1 MSKRNED
8 NRYWLSSLIA
18 IILFSVV
25 YFYPLPYYIYK
36 PGTAVEL
43 APIINVENGYTEQG
57 TFMLTTVR
65 REGASI
71 IGYGLAKWD
80 DYKDIIPKDTIL
92 AHYKDENEFYE
103 RQIQVMQSSQESAIL
118 VAFELANLPVN
129 VFNQGIMVVQTVD
142 DMPAREY
149 FEFGDIITKIDGLDL
164 STSEELV
171 TYVQGKEMGDSVEIT
186 FLRKEKESTVTILLS
201 PFPLT
206 EEEEAQNTAPRAG
219 IGIST
224 VTDRRIEVDPP
235 VHINTSRI
243 GGPSAGF
250 MFALE
255 IYNQLIE
262 KDITKGYR
270 IAGTG
275 TINTDGIVGRIG
287 GIHQKIVAA
296 DNAKAD
302 IFFAP
307 HEKGAADSNYQI
319 AVKAAQDIDTAMKV
333 IPIDTIQD
341 ALDYLE
347 SLPQKKEK

>member
-1 MSKRNED
+1 MSKRYGD
-8 NRYWLSSLIA
+8 NRYWVSSLIA
-18 IILFSVV
+18 IILFSVI
-25 YFYPLPYYIYK
+25 YFFPLPYYIYK

-43 APIINVENGYTEQG
+43 APIITVENGYPEQG

-80 DYKDIIPKDTIL
+80 DYKDIVSKETIL
-92 AHYKDENEFYE
+92 AHYKDEQEFYD

-118 VAFELANLPVN
+118 VAYELANLPVN
-129 VFNQGIMVVQTVD
+129 VSNHGIMVVQTVD
-142 DMPAREY
+142 DMPARKY
-149 FEFGDIITKIDGLDL
+149 FEFGDIITRIDGLDL

-171 TYVQGKEMGDSVEIT
+171 SYVQDKEMGESVEIT
-186 FLRKEKESTVTILLS
+186 FLRKAIESTVTIQLA
-201 PFPLT
+201 PFPLS
-206 EEEEAQNTAPRAG
+206 EDEKAQDSAPRAG

-224 VTDRRIEVDPP
+224 ITDRKIEVDPP
-235 VHINTSRI
+235 VHINTNRI

-255 IYNQLIE
+255 IYNQLTE

-287 GIHQKIVAA
+287 GVHQKIVAA

-307 HEKGAADSNYQI
+307 HEKGAADSNYEI
-319 AVKAAQDIDTAMKV
+319 AVKTAQDIDTAMKV
-333 IPIDTIQD
+333 VPIDTIQD

-347 SLPQKKEK
+347 NLPQKKGK